1 MLITSIFPMSATI
14 HNISDWSELPSS
26 WKRDISVE
34 LLQQKTSSNIILSL
48 LWINSMS
55 PDKMVEFLATQRKIV
70 EALQNSNNQIMQH
83 IPERD
88 WVEQEEKPRLAA

>member
-1 MLITSIFPMSATI
+1 
-14 HNISDWSELPSS
+14 
-26 WKRDISVE
+26 
-34 LLQQKTSSNIILSL
+34 
-48 LWINSMS
+48 MS

-88 WVEQEEKPRLAA
+88 